1 MEILTQLPTACNQ
14 SAAGGFG
21 CLPVIVD
28 QGRMDMNA
36 SSNYWTPQSVRT
48 LREVIIKP
56 GKGF

>member
-48 LREVIIKP
+48 CNKHVHHP
-56 GKGF
+56 P